1 MPNFSGALRAN
12 DDGGALMTD
21 SQATPE
27 PSRRTFLTG
36 AAVAAA
42 GAATLGFPAVVRAQG
57 PINMRWQSTW
67 PAKDIF
73 HEYANDFAKK
83 VNDMTGGDLK
93 IEVLPAGAVVPA
105 FGLIDAVSKGTLDG
119 GHGVLVYHYGKQ
131 TALALWGSGP
141 GYGMDANMLLAWH
154 KYGGGKQLLTKLY
167 SSIGANVVSFP
178 YGPMWT
184 QPLGWFKKPVTKADD
199 LKGLKFRTVGI
210 SIDVFT
216 GLGAAVNALPGGE
229 IVPAMDRG
237 LLDAAEFNNA
247 TSDRILGFADVSKV
261 CMLQSYHQN
270 AEQLEI
276 TFNKSK
282 FDALPDKMK
291 AIIENGV
298 EAASADMSW
307 KSIDRYS
314 KDYIELQTKDKVR
327 FYKTPDAILQKQLE
341 IYDQVAD
348 KKSSD
353 NALFKEIAE
362 SQKAF
367 AQRAVKWDLD
377 TNVSRRMAYNHYFG
391 AKPGTKPAAPAQQK
405 KS

>member
-1 MPNFSGALRAN
+1 MS
-12 DDGGALMTD
+12 DIQ
-21 SQATPE
+21 QATPE
-27 PSRRTFLTG
+27 PSRRKFLTG

-42 GAATLGFPAVVRAQG
+42 GAAALGFPNVVKAQG
-57 PINMRWQSTW
+57 PISMRWQSTW
-67 PAKDIF
+67 PQKDIF

-105 FGLIDAVSKGTLDG
+105 FGLLDAVSKGTLDG

-141 GYGMDANMLLAWH
+141 AYGMDANMLLSWH
-154 KYGGGKQLLTKLY
+154 KYGGGKQLLAKLY
-167 SSIGANVVSFP
+167 ASINANVVSFP
-178 YGPMWT
+178 YGPMPT
-184 QPLGWFKKPVTKADD
+184 QPLGWFKKPLTKFDD
-199 LKGLKFRTVGI
+199 MKGLKFRTVGI
-210 SIDVFT
+210 SIDLFT

-270 AEQLEI
+270 AEQFEI
-276 TFNKSK
+276 TFNKTK
-282 FDALPDKMK
+282 YDALPDKMK
-291 AIIENGV
+291 VIIENAV

-307 KSIDRYS
+307 KAVDRYS
-314 KDYIELQTKDKVR
+314 KDYQELQTKDKVR
-327 FYKTPDAILQKQLE
+327 FYKTPDSVLQKTLE
-341 IYDQVAD
+341 VYDTVAD
-348 KKSSD
+348 KKASD
-353 NALFKEIAE
+353 NAMFKEIAE
-362 SQKAF
+362 SQKTF
-367 AQRAVKWDLD
+367 AARAVKWDLD

-391 AKPGTKPAAPAQQK
+391 KQPAK